1 MVLWN
6 FDTAS
11 AAGQQAARNHGL
23 IACAVF
29 GVQAAL
35 GIAVLGSAG
44 GWTSAPGISVV
55 IGGGIELA
63 AAIITALR
71 LRQGRGA
78 YWGMGLAVLVALEL
92 FGKAAGGNVPGLLI
106 GGGVLVL
113 LLSGIRGA
121 LAARRNAQPG

>member
-106 GGGVLVL
+106 GGAVLVL

-121 LAARRNAQPG
+121 LAATRNAQPG